1 MAIRNYST
9 SFRGQGPSSV
19 FRPTNTSINCFMSYD
34 ELFDVN
40 EFINRIKYWRAGG
53 GPNLIEGGPALPSQ
67 WYTVFIKIRYDV
79 DKFIMV
85 GKQLGLHYES
95 MKSIKDLYGDID
107 LGLDEYI
114 GKYNLTGENVLYVQ
128 INFRILESKIYN
140 NLKLTDKENL
150 KVGDVRRVQSILSI
164 PAFRG
169 VEELKQIG
177 STLPVQVDSD
187 LNITKIELSV
197 NGVTINFW
205 DNIKSKAKLVNR
217 SKTFTSINGSYTFV
231 YIKSNVEYVL
241 AATELDSHTLEV
253 IKYSLS
259 GNLISR
265 TIDNFG
271 GSYLIRRKG
280 NEELIINDKRAGVV
294 TKSVTSIKLDNLNK

>member
-1 MAIRNYST
+1 M
-9 SFRGQGPSSV
+9 
-19 FRPTNTSINCFMSYD
+19 
-34 ELFDVN
+34 
-40 EFINRIKYWRAGG
+40 
-53 GPNLIEGGPALPSQ
+53 
-67 WYTVFIKIRYDV
+67 
-79 DKFIMV
+79 
-85 GKQLGLHYES
+85 
-95 MKSIKDLYGDID
+95 
-107 LGLDEYI
+107 
-114 GKYNLTGENVLYVQ
+114 
-128 INFRILESKIYN
+128 
-140 NLKLTDKENL
+140 
-150 KVGDVRRVQSILSI
+150 
-164 PAFRG
+164 
-169 VEELKQIG
+169 
-177 STLPVQVDSD
+177 
-187 LNITKIELSV
+187 
-197 NGVTINFW
+197 TINFW